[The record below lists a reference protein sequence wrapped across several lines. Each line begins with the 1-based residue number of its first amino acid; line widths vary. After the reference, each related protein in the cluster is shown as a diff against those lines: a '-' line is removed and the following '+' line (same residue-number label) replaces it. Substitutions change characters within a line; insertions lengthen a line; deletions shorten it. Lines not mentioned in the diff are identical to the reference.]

1 MGMMDRLLEP
11 IRRKLRLMVTRGVV
25 KLIDD
30 ARGLQELQV
39 SGLAGELLDLVE
51 RIQNY
56 GFTSN
61 PHSESDC
68 LILNVGA
75 DRSRAIV
82 IAVDDRR
89 YRLHLVNG
97 EVAMYDD
104 QGQAVKLLRTGI
116 VIDAPKGTI
125 HNGDMDIS
133 GNLTVDGDI
142 SASGKVSAAT
152 AAITGKL
159 DAGQLVINGLD
170 FANHV
175 HGGVTTGGASTGGP
189 A

>member
-39 SGLAGELLDLVE
+39 SGLAGELLDRVE
-51 RIQNY
+51 HIQNY
-56 GFTSN
+56 GFTAH

-82 IAVDDRR
+82 IAADDRR
-89 YRLHLVNG
+89 YRLHLAKG

-116 VIDAPKGTI
+116 VIESAKGTI
-125 HNGDMDIS
+125 HNGDMDIN
-133 GNLTVDGDI
+133 GNLSVGGTIDATGTITAPDINAANSLTV
-142 SASGKVSAAT
+142 
-152 AAITGKL
+152 
-159 DAGQLVINGLD
+159 AGIDMG
-170 FANHV
+170 AHV
-175 HGGVTTGGASTGGP
+175 HGGVTIGGASTGGP